1 MEIYQFQLHDS
12 KYEMDFSKI
21 QDDENIRDVLLKKAS
36 LREAD
41 LIIVGYHGR
50 KGPKRYFF
58 LFSDVTIM
66 G

>member
-1 MEIYQFQLHDS
+1 
-12 KYEMDFSKI
+12 MDFSKI

-50 KGPKRYFF
+50 KGPKRYFPY
-58 LFSDVTIM
+58 LVM
-66 G
+66 